1 VTPRQLAMF
10 LGVSAIWGASYL
22 QIKIALDGLNASM
35 VVFARV
41 TLAAAILYF
50 AVRAL
55 EDRDRAYRFA
65 RTHPQ
70 RIVVLGLLTIAL
82 PFMLIS
88 YGETQI
94 SSGLTGILV
103 APGPLF
109 VAMFAPFLDPTER
122 VDRRGALGLLIGF
135 AGVVVL
141 VGLDTVHDLGQ
152 FLGALAVLG
161 AAFSYGLGAM
171 YAKIKLA
178 GAGVPPIVMSFLSCL
193 AASALTLI
201 PAAVTLPGS
210 SPDLGEI
217 AAVVSLGVIG
227 TALAFVLYYSLIS
240 ETGAGRASLVGYT
253 IPPIALV
260 YGALLLD
267 EEVTGAA
274 IGGLVLILAGIALA
288 GRTREPEIEQ
298 VRPGPPEPV

>member
-1 VTPRQLAMF
+1 MF

-22 QIKIALDGLNASM
+22 QIKIAIDGIDPSM

-41 TLAAAILYF
+41 ALAAAILYV

-55 EDRDRAYRFA
+55 EDHERAFEFVR
-65 RTHPQ
+65 RHPW
-70 RIVVLGLLTIAL
+70 RIAGLGALSIAI

-109 VAMFAPFLDPTER
+109 VALFAPFLDPSEK
-122 VDRRGALGLLIGF
+122 VDRRGAFGLLVGF

-141 VGLDTVHDLGQ
+141 VGVDTVHDLGE

-161 AAFSYGLGAM
+161 AACSYGLGAM
-171 YAKIKLA
+171 FAKNKLS
-178 GAGVPPIVMSFLSCL
+178 GAGVPPLVISFFSCVTASL
-193 AASALTLI
+193 MVAA
-201 PAAVTLPGS
+201 PAFATLPGTS
-210 SPDLGEI
+210 ADLGEI
-217 AAVVSLGVIG
+217 AAVVSLGVVG
-227 TALAFVLYYSLIS
+227 TALAFVLYFSLIA

-253 IPPIALV
+253 IPPIALA
-260 YGALLLD
+260 YGAVLLD
-267 EEVTGAA
+267 EKITGASIA
-274 IGGLVLILAGIALA
+274 GLFLILAGVALA
-288 GRTREPEIEQ
+288 SGERAPAEEAA
-298 VRPGPPEPV
+298 PGPPEPV